1 MKKFL
6 LSVAMVASALTLVGC
21 FAPKNQIKVISYNI
35 RLSGHG
41 HARGVDGVHYWD
53 NRKHASINMINDEKP
68 TVFGLQEA
76 CSDQMDFLVENLP
89 QYDHIGVGRDD
100 GKRAGEFMAIFY
112 DKSKVDLIDGGTFWL
127 SPTPEKPSRGW
138 DAACI
143 RTCTWSHMRMKDSG
157 DEFIYLNTH
166 LDHVGVVAQ
175 EESLKLIVER
185 LQTYIDEELPI
196 FLTADFNATPDSHI
210 FEPLKES
217 MEDAREVAPE
227 SDYRGTFNGWNT
239 VKKPTLID
247 HIFLRDAK
255 AHSFRVLCDKNYG
268 APLISDHYPVVLEA
282 SF

>member
-41 HARGVDGVHYWD
+41 HARGADGVHYWD

-89 QYDHIGVGRDD
+89 EYDHIGVGRDD

-112 DKSKVDLIDGGTFWL
+112 DKSKVELIDGGTFWL

-143 RTCTWSHMRMKDSG
+143 RTCTWSRMRMKASG

>member
-21 FAPKNQIKVISYNI
+21 FAPNNQIKVISYNI

-41 HARGVDGVHYWD
+41 HARGADGVHYWD

-112 DKSKVDLIDGGTFWL
+112 DKSKVELIDGGTFWL

-143 RTCTWSHMRMKDSG
+143 RTCTWSRMRMKASG

-210 FEPLKES
+210 FEPLKEV